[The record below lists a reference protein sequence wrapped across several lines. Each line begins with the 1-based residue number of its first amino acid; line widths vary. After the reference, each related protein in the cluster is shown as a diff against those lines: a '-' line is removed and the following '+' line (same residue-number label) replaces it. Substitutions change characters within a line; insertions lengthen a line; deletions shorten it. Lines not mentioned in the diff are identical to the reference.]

1 MEKENFSPLDSLGL
15 IEKMILQAQNKMSD
29 NGTLYLLW
37 GWVIFTCSVGQ
48 YVLLKLTNRP
58 ETGYIWFLTFLAAI
72 YQIVYLSRQKKNQRV
87 KSYTED
93 IINAIWIC
101 FGVCM
106 GILTFLMA
114 KSATWIQIY
123 SMVLMMYGVPTLLSG
138 VVMKFKPLVV
148 GGIACWALSIA
159 SSFVQSIEILL
170 LLAAAVLVAWIV
182 PGYLMR
188 QKFKRTIA

>member
-148 GGIACWALSIA
+148 GGIACWALSIG